1 MPNKNKPLIQIVQYK
16 AVFPNLFSHGGTPG
30 NFSYPKEN
38 LSMKMF
44 RGQNTRRQLVAH
56 KDYSS
61 ITNCQTEITV
71 MFRELFGIFT
81 IFKNLYVHIPHYL

>member
-1 MPNKNKPLIQIVQYK
+1 VQSK
-16 AVFPNLFSHGGTPG
+16 AVFSNLSFHGGTPG
-30 NFSYPKEN
+30 NFLYPKEN

-61 ITNCQTEITV
+61 IANCQTEITV
-71 MFRELFGIFT
+71 MFRGLFGIFYN
-81 IFKNLYVHIPHYL
+81 ISKLYVHIPHYF